1 MLRIQRILLTK
12 TPLAYLVRKSRHW
25 KLPGFEGL
33 PLFDVMQFFFRQL
46 RTHGLSERA
55 AAISYNFIMA
65 LPPSLL
71 FLFTLVPN
79 LPFIS
84 RRSIKI
90 QLHGIIRDIIPS
102 PVYNKGVMSFVDSF
116 LDDSRIGLLSFGLL
130 LSLFFAS
137 NAIMGIMRAFNLNYV
152 GFERRTGLQKRGT
165 ALRLTILIFS
175 LLLAYLLLLI
185 MQGALLKLVIES
197 ETWREVIRYF
207 RWALIVGLLFL
218 IIGCIF
224 KYAPAVSKRW
234 RLISPGSV
242 MATILSIFASLAFS
256 AFVNN
261 FGRYNALY
269 GSIGTIM
276 MVMALIFI
284 NSLALLIGFELNVS
298 IRSLKAAALHRE
310 IEARD
315 ARAGN
320 NRPDDSPFK

>member
-1 MLRIQRILLTK
+1 MIKIQRILLTK
-12 TPLAYLVRKSRHW
+12 TPVAFIVRKSKVW

-33 PLFDVMQFFFRQL
+33 PLFDVVQFLFRQL
-46 RTHGLSERA
+46 KTHGLTERA

-71 FLFTLVPN
+71 FLLTLIPN

-84 RRSIKI
+84 KRSLRT
-90 QLHGIIRDIIPS
+90 QLHTIIVDIIPS
-102 PVYNKGVMSFVDSF
+102 ADYNKPVIEFVNSF
-116 LDDSRIGLLSFGLL
+116 LKDPRIGLLSFGLL

-137 NAIMGIMRAFNLNYV
+137 NAMMGLIRAFNRNYI
-152 GFERRTGLQKRGT
+152 GFEKRTGLQKRGT
-165 ALRLTILIFS
+165 ALRLTALIFG
-175 LLLAYLLLLI
+175 LLLVYLLLLI
-185 MQGALLKLVIES
+185 MQGTLLKFVVENEI
-197 ETWREVIRYF
+197 WREVIRYF
-207 RWALIVGLLFL
+207 RWALIIALLIL

-234 RLISPGSV
+234 KLISPGSILAV
-242 MATILSIFASLAFS
+242 LLSISASFAFS
-256 AFVNN
+256 AFVDN

-298 IRSLKAAALHRE
+298 IRSLKAQALQRE
-310 IEARD
+310 AE
-315 ARAGN
+315 RAN
-320 NRPDDSPFK
+320 TAKL